1 MRKAILYISLITVLV
16 VVVAVLGQHWFI
28 RPAKEPAPATL
39 GELSSREGQQV
50 TARGTLVP
58 VRWERLSLSAT
69 GKLLTLTVK
78 VGDVVSPA
86 QVLAS
91 LDTEELELGVA
102 LAQAELEAQ
111 EASLAK
117 LQQGASSSEVAA
129 AQAAYDAAVAAY
141 EKQQA
146 GPSPEEIIIAKA
158 DLQKAEEAL
167 HRAQGA
173 YDRVRSMPDI
183 GARYESVQLQSATV
197 DYERAKAVYAL
208 AVAKP
213 DKASL
218 RQAESQ
224 VAAAKAR
231 LDAQPSDVRTTQ
243 ASVARAR
250 VDLARAELALERATL
265 HASFVGT
272 VTTVNARTG
281 DMLSPGVAV
290 LTVAD
295 LSQLQVETE
304 DLDEWGAASVKPN
317 QSVDLLVPSLDN
329 RSLRG
334 RLVSVAMEPT
344 VSASGAVFYKSV
356 ITLEQQDPDLRWGMT
371 VRVRFAK
378 LTGGLQ

>member
-1 MRKAILYISLITVLV
+1 MRKAILSIILIAI
-16 VVVAVLGQHWFI
+16 VVVALIVLGQKWFT
-28 RPAKEPAPATL
+28 RPAKEPPPASL
-39 GELSSREGQQV
+39 GEFSSKEGQQV
-50 TARGTLVP
+50 SARGILVP
-58 VRWERLSLSAT
+58 VRWERLSFPAS

-78 VGDVVSPA
+78 VGDVVSPT
-86 QVLAS
+86 QLLAGQ
-91 LDTEELELGVA
+91 DTQELELGVA
-102 LAQAELEAQ
+102 LAKAELEAQ
-111 EASLAK
+111 EANLAK

-129 AQAAYDAAVAAY
+129 AQASYEAAVAAY
-141 EKQQA
+141 EKLQA
-146 GPSPEEIIIAKA
+146 GPSPEEITIAEG
-158 DLQKAEEAL
+158 DLKKSEEAL

-173 YDRVRSMPDI
+173 YDRVKNLPDI
-183 GARYESVQLQSATV
+183 GARHESVELQSATI

-250 VDLARAELALERATL
+250 VELARAELALEQATL
-265 HASFVGT
+265 HASFGGT

-281 DMLSPGVAV
+281 DMLGPGVAV

-304 DLDEWGAASVKPN
+304 DLDEWGAASVKPD

-356 ITLEQQDPDLRWGMT
+356 ITLEQQDPGLRWGMT

-378 LTGGLQ
+378 LTGGLH